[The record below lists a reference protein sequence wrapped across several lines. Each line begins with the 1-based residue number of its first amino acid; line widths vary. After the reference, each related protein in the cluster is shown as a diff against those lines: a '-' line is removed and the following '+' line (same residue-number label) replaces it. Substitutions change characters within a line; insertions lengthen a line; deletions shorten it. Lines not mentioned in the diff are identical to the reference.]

1 MDKDIWIRSKK
12 RKNSISSSTT
22 NFVLVKLIE
31 DIPVLFSISLVL
43 LSPKGRNSGSGAVD
57 LNLCSWLLLH
67 RFRRIRRHYPYQ
79 QTTLKAENRQ
89 FRTGIR
95 SERERERGR

>member
-22 NFVLVKLIE
+22 NLQKDFFSRTSEVATPFFVQVMPIFEEFVLVKLIE

-43 LSPKGRNSGSGAVD
+43 LSPKGRNSGSGGID

-67 RFRRIRRHYPYQ
+67 RFRRIRRHYP
-79 QTTLKAENRQ
+79 
-89 FRTGIR
+89 
-95 SERERERGR
+95 